1 WIKVNDYE
9 GVVIEITWRATKL
22 RTKAGNLVVLPNNMI
37 AKEPIINFSEPA
49 SPVRLEVEVGASYLA
64 PPTEVKAAIVEAI
77 QRSPRALAAP
87 APDAVLSSFDGSAI
101 TYKGRFWVND
111 YEHVEKSRDQVRSAI
126 YYAFQRHNIE
136 IPWPIQVE
144 YRREWPE
151 TDAAHQIDDR
161 ERLLAEIDL
170 FQTVPAE
177 IRREIAEAAR
187 LRVFGHGEMIVR
199 QGDPG
204 QSMFLVK
211 SGEAV
216 VLLEPSGHEVARIG
230 RGGYFGEMS
239 LLTGDSRSASVC
251 AAGDVA
257 ALEIDAE
264 LFRRIGSLHPT
275 AVEQIAIAAAARRVG
290 LDERRSAAAGS
301 VAVETSTLVARMRRF
316 LRF

>member
-1 WIKVNDYE
+1 
-9 GVVIEITWRATKL
+9 
-22 RTKAGNLVVLPNNMI
+22 
-37 AKEPIINFSEPA
+37 
-49 SPVRLEVEVGASYLA
+49 
-64 PPTEVKAAIVEAI
+64 
-77 QRSPRALAAP
+77 
-87 APDAVLSSFDGSAI
+87 VLSSFDGSAI
-101 TYKGRFWVND
+101 TYTGRFWVD
-111 YEHVEKSRDQVRSAI
+111 DFEHVEVSRDQVRSAI

-151 TDAAHQIDDR
+151 TDGTRQIEDQ

-170 FQTVPAE
+170 FETVPAE
-177 IRREIAEAAR
+177 IRREVAEAAR

-211 SGEAV
+211 SGAAV
-216 VLLEPSGHEVARIG
+216 VLLEPSGQEVARIG

-239 LLTGDSRSASVC
+239 LLTGDSRSASVR

-275 AVEQIAIAAAARRVG
+275 ALEQIAIAAAARRVG
-290 LDERRSAAAGS
+290 LDARRSAAGGS